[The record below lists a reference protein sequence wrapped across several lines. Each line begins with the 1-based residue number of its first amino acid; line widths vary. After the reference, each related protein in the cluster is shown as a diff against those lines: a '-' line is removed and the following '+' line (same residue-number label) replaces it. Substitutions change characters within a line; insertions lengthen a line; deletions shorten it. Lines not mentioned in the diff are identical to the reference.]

1 MAGNIKTIL
10 AILLILPAG
19 ANAALAQKPK
29 AKDIPIE
36 LLADEVRYDR
46 ELGVI
51 AARGNVEV
59 SHEGRVLLAD
69 TISYNQNTDI
79 LTASGNIS
87 LLEPTDEVIFAQ
99 YLELSGDM
107 KAGIIRDLRIILSDK
122 SRLAATNARRLDGN
136 ILELDRAVYSP
147 CNLCRKNPKKPPL
160 WQIKAIK
167 ITHNK
172 RRKTIEYKD
181 AWLEIAG
188 VPVFYT
194 PYLSHPDPT
203 VKRQSGFLAPSI
215 GNSSDLGLI
224 VKTPYFY
231 NIAPNRD
238 ATITPIY
245 TTEEGA
251 ILAGEYRQLF
261 KKGELKASGSI
272 TRDSNDNW
280 RGHLFSKGR
289 FNLDDTWRTGFD
301 INRATDDTYLR
312 RYNFESRDTLETKL
326 FFEGFR
332 KRNYFSAEALA
343 FQGLEE
349 SDDPGNTPYVLP
361 MINYNHVGES
371 GRFGGRTS
379 FDANLLALTRTDGT
393 DVRRLSLKSGWQ
405 LPYVGPMGDQYTLSA
420 SLRGDVYQVNGLK
433 LGENDDS
440 FNGITGRIRPE
451 LALRW
456 RYPFVRRDGK
466 INQIFEP
473 IVSAIVTPYGGNPAK
488 IPNEDSQEFE
498 FDDTNLFSNTRF
510 TGLDRVESG
519 PRVNY
524 GLKWGVFGEKGGRTT
539 VIVGQSY
546 RVRTDDTFA
555 DGSGLEDNFS
565 DIVGMVRVAPN
576 DQVNVLYR
584 TRLNKDNFGA
594 SRNEIQLKAGPKALR
609 LDASYLFFDRQ
620 ENSEF
625 PGREELTLGVYSQF
639 NRYWRAS
646 SNGIRD
652 LKSDEMRNLSFNL
665 TYEDECLV
673 FSSQY
678 TRTFFEDRDIR
689 PSDTFMF
696 RIILKTLGEFETG
709 L

>member
-1 MAGNIKTIL
+1 MAANIKAILVIL
-10 AILLILPAG
+10 AVLVTG
-19 ANAALAQKPK
+19 ANAALAQKTK
-29 AKDIPIE
+29 AKDVPIE
-36 LLADEVRYDR
+36 LLANEVRYDR

-51 AARGNVEV
+51 AARGNVEA
-59 SHEGRVLLAD
+59 SHEGRVLFAD

-99 YLELSGDM
+99 YLELSGDL
-107 KAGIIRDLRIILSDK
+107 KAGIIRDLRVILSDK
-122 SRLAATNARRLDGN
+122 SRIAATSARRRDGN

-147 CNLCRKNPKKPPL
+147 CKQCRKNPNKPPL
-160 WQIKAIK
+160 WQIKAVK

-215 GNSSDLGLI
+215 GNSSDLGMILK
-224 VKTPYFY
+224 VPYFY
-231 NIAPNRD
+231 NIAPNKD
-238 ATITPIY
+238 ATITPIF
-245 TTEEGA
+245 TTKEGA
-251 ILAGEYRQLF
+251 ILTGEYRHLF
-261 KKGELKASGSI
+261 KNGELKARGSI
-272 TRDSNDNW
+272 TRDSTDTW

-289 FNLDDTWRTGFD
+289 FDLDDTWRTGFD
-301 INRATDDTYLR
+301 INRTTDDTYLR
-312 RYNFESRDTLETKL
+312 RYNFESRATLGTNL
-326 FFEGFR
+326 FLEGFR

-343 FQGLEE
+343 FQGLGA
-349 SDDPGNTPYVLP
+349 SDDPGNTPYILP
-361 MINYNHVGES
+361 MINYNHVGEP
-371 GRFGGRTS
+371 GRFGVRTS
-379 FDANLLALTRTDGT
+379 FDANLLAMTRTDGT
-393 DVRRLSLKSGWQ
+393 DVRRLSLKGGWR

-420 SLRGDVYQVNGLK
+420 SLRGDVYQVNGLDLK
-433 LGENDDS
+433 GNGDS
-440 FNGITGRIRPE
+440 YNGVTGRLRPE
-451 LALRW
+451 LSLLW
-456 RYPFVRRDGK
+456 RYPFVRREGK

-473 IVSAIVTPYGGNPAK
+473 IVSAIVTPYGGNPSK

-498 FDDTNLFSNTRF
+498 FDDTNLFSNSRF

-524 GLKWGVFGEKGGRTT
+524 GLKWGVFGENGGSTT

-546 RVRTDDTFA
+546 RVRTDDAFA

-565 DIVGMVRVAPN
+565 DIVGMVRVAPS
-576 DQVNVLYR
+576 DQVNILYR
-584 TRLNKDNFGA
+584 TRLNKDTFDA
-594 SRNEIQLKAGPKALR
+594 SRNEIQLKAGPRALR
-609 LDASYLFFDRQ
+609 IDAGYLFFDRQ
-620 ENSEF
+620 ENSEY
-625 PGREELTLGVYSQF
+625 PGREELSLGVYSQI

-646 SNGIRD
+646 TKGVRD
-652 LKSDEMRNLSFNL
+652 LKNDEMRKLSLSL

-673 FSSQY
+673 LSTQY
-678 TRTFFEDRDIR
+678 TRNFFEDRDLK

-696 RIILKTLGEFETG
+696 RVTLKTLGEFETA